1 MRSIERIGLFMDT
14 HYAHYKP
21 QIKADSLPMI
31 RTTGKPRR
39 GKASRMPIYKYDHRL
54 FADRVELILQT
65 KFHGSRKKWAAAG
78 WFADGVFTKIQNGIA
93 NPELATL
100 WALAKAAG
108 VTVSQLLG
116 ETPLDDPDASK
127 AAPDERLI
135 RIAADLR
142 SLLSAHSSALES
154 LHDSVNALIKALRE
168 S

>member
-1 MRSIERIGLFMDT
+1 MCRIEGIGLHMGT

-21 QIKADSLPMI
+21 QIKPKAQPMM
-31 RTTGKPRR
+31 RTTRR
-39 GKASRMPIYKYDHRL
+39 PSRGNPPRMPAYKHDPKL
-54 FADRVELILQT
+54 FATTVSTILET
-65 KFHGSRKKWAAAG
+65 KFEGSRRQLAADAG
-78 WFADGVFTKIQNGIA
+78 IADTNFTKIQREIA
-93 NPELATL
+93 NPELVTL

-108 VTVSQLLG
+108 VTVSQLIG
-116 ETPLDDPDASK
+116 ETPLDEPGASK
-127 AAPDERLI
+127 VAPDERLV

>member
-1 MRSIERIGLFMDT
+1 
-14 HYAHYKP
+14 
-21 QIKADSLPMI
+21 MI

-54 FADRVELILQT
+54 FADRVELILET
-65 KFHGSRKKWAAAG
+65 KFGDSRRQWAADAG
-78 WFADGVFTKIQNGIA
+78 IADTNFTKIQRQIA

-142 SLLSAHSSALES
+142 
-154 LHDSVNALIKALRE
+154 R
-168 S
+168 

>member
-1 MRSIERIGLFMDT
+1 MRRIEGIGLLMGT

-21 QIKADSLPMI
+21 QIKPKAQPMM
-31 RTTGKPRR
+31 RTTRR
-39 GKASRMPIYKYDHRL
+39 PSRGNPPRMPAFKHDPKL
-54 FADRVELILQT
+54 FADRVALILET
-65 KFHGSRKKWAAAG
+65 KFGDSRRQWAADAG
-78 WFADGVFTKIQNGIA
+78 IADTNFTKIQRQIA

-142 SLLSAHSSALES
+142 
-154 LHDSVNALIKALRE
+154 R
-168 S
+168 